1 MLKNVPK
8 WRLKVLFCPEPKDI
22 QFIVKEEERK
32 QEALTFKKLAL
43 QNLDFL
49 FLKKRLKMSNRLSK
63 SLEINL
69 IDEN

>member
-32 QEALTFKKLAL
+32 QKALTFKKLDL
-43 QNLDFL
+43 KII
-49 FLKKRLKMSNRLSK
+49 LKKKAQT
-63 SLEINL
+63 E
-69 IDEN
+69 